1 MQHEYDIDSTVD
13 RDEHVVEVVFRL
25 KVRSDLNLNPRQVAR
40 EMRYSFTHHAI
51 NDAFIVDIV
60 TED

>member
-1 MQHEYDIDSTVD
+1 MYEYDIDSTVD
-13 RDEHVVEVVFRL
+13 HNEHVVEVVFRL

-40 EMRYSFTHHAI
+40 EMRYNFTHHAI